1 MHTHRPLTVVAILL
15 SMFMAAMEATVVAT
29 AMPTVIAELHGLE
42 LYGWVGAVY
51 MLATTV
57 TIPLWGKASDLW
69 GRRPTM
75 LAGLGVFLFGSMACG
90 LSRTMLALIVFRA
103 VQGVGAGALQPI
115 ALTIV
120 GDLFTLEERA
130 KIQGVFGAVWGFAGI
145 AGPLLGGFIVR
156 AWSWRWIFYI
166 NAPIAIL
173 SGVLLVL
180 FFRERDPGTPKPS
193 LDLAGALLL
202 TLAVLA
208 LLAGFA
214 GYAAA
219 LTLPLAL
226 VLIAAFLW
234 IEKRAAEPILPFS
247 LFAVRPLVSAS
258 ICSVLMGAVMM
269 GILMYTPL
277 YIQAV
282 RQATP
287 TEAGASIAPMLVGWP
302 LASALGG
309 RLLPRTGYRVLVRGG
324 LILVAIAT
332 IGSYEALQHETSLWP
347 LQLAMFFFG
356 AGMGFA
362 NTAILIGVQQ
372 SVSFRQRG
380 IATAS
385 TMFFRTI
392 GGTLAVGALGVL
404 VAHAVSDEVSPQ
416 VLSELLGPTH
426 GGSLDPAL
434 VRSATAAMTQGMTPV
449 FLTLAALGVLAG
461 IVSFAFP
468 ELPTRAPDALAPS
481 PPNDAA
487 ARPNS

>member
-15 SMFMAAMEATVVAT
+15 AMFIAAMEATVVAT
-29 AMPTVIAELHGLE
+29 AMPTVISELHGLE

-69 GRRPTM
+69 GRRPMM
-75 LAGLGVFLFGSMACG
+75 LAGLAVFLVGSMACG
-90 LSRTMLALIVFRA
+90 LSRSMLALIAFRA

-156 AWSWRWIFYI
+156 AWSWRWIFYLNI
-166 NAPIAIL
+166 PIGVL
-173 SGVLLVL
+173 SGVLLIL
-180 FFRERDPGTPKPS
+180 FFREREAAMQKPS
-193 LDLAGALLL
+193 LDVAGALVL
-202 TLAVLA
+202 TAGVLA
-208 LLAGFA
+208 LLAGFS
-214 GYAAA
+214 GYAPL
-219 LTLPLAL
+219 LTLPAAL
-226 VLIAAFLW
+226 LLSALFLW
-234 IEKRAAEPILPFS
+234 IEQRAFEPILPFS
-247 LFAVRPLVSAS
+247 LFEVPPLVSSS

-282 RQATP
+282 HQATP
-287 TEAGASIAPMLVGWP
+287 TQAGASIAPMLVGWP
-302 LASALGG
+302 LAAAFGG
-309 RLLPRTGYRVLVRGG
+309 RLLPRIGYRVLVRGG
-324 LILVAIAT
+324 PVIVAIST
-332 IGSYEALQHETSLWP
+332 IALYEGLRHDMGLVTLQVVL
-347 LQLAMFFFG
+347 FFFG
-356 AGMGFA
+356 MGMGFA

-372 SVSFRQRG
+372 SVPFRQRG

-404 VAHAVSDEVSPQ
+404 VAQAVRDDVPPQ
-416 VLSELLGPTH
+416 VLSDLLGPSR
-426 GGSLDPAL
+426 GAGLDPAL
-434 VRSATAAMTQGMTPV
+434 LASATSAMVKGMDPV
-449 FLTLAALGVLAG
+449 FLSIAALGVLVGAVG
-461 IVSFAFP
+461 FAFP
-468 ELPTRAPDALAPS
+468 ELETRRPEALVPPS
-481 PPNDAA
+481 PE
-487 ARPNS
+487 